1 MKGMI
6 NMADKTNDTMSEIT
20 TNGDATMEDLAA
32 RALQRLKNNKAAAEE
47 ADAEPQMAVVDPTEK
62 IATIRKTPPIVEDDD
77 DDPVIISGGSS
88 EAPKEVSVTDFM
100 GGFDKDKYLP
110 DMPEKQRE
118 TFLSQVRPEIESYR
132 KSLIIDNG
140 FTAEEAMKAA
150 QNRLNRQAKEANDAY
165 LEENP
170 KVGVIEIDAKDEENF
185 EVPKELEDKMLKV
198 RALKL
203 VVVENKELETLN
215 IIKRDDNDENYRI
228 KLFRGLNHSLSHY
241 SIVLPCMGDY
251 VTFNGAQSL
260 ALVSA
265 ASDPGESPYDSINKK
280 AGLIYSQLYDGT
292 CYHKFDETG
301 KPVLT
306 YEEFC
311 RTFKAD
317 DIDMAVYA
325 IAVASSMEVSEAPI
339 TCDNPDCK
347 KDFTV
352 KYNIKTLLSLEGVN
366 KYYKDRITKID
377 ENRNKPSVIQQLVD
391 EHNQNL
397 RFRSPVTNNVYTIGF
412 PSIARA
418 LHVYEFFDATNPR
431 HYGVLI
437 TALYLSE
444 IFIYDE
450 DERGYREVHMD
461 DMREVME
468 ILTQIPELDIRL
480 INNQLTNRLYV
491 PEFKFH
497 HECPHCHSQ
506 STDNISIDQLLFL
519 KARDSSMEIR

>member
-1 MKGMI
+1 MNETLSDNTSRG
-6 NMADKTNDTMSEIT
+6 
-20 TNGDATMEDLAA
+20 GDVSMEDLAA
-32 RALQRLKNNKAAAEE
+32 KALQRLKDNKAAAEE
-47 ADAEPQMAVVDPTEK
+47 QHVDEEPAPELIPEEEAPVPKKTKKRKPAPVV
-62 IATIRKTPPIVEDDD
+62 DDD
-77 DDPVIISGGSS
+77 DEPVIISGGSS
-88 EAPKEVSVTDFM
+88 EAPKEVSGTDFM
-100 GGFDKDKYLP
+100 SSFDKEKLLP

-118 TFLSQVRPEIESYR
+118 AFLSQVKPEIETYR

-140 FTAEEAMKAA
+140 FTPDEAMKAA

-170 KVGVIEIDAKDEENF
+170 KVGVIEIDATKEDNF

-215 IIKRDDNDENYRI
+215 IIKRDDNDENYKL

-265 ASDPGESPYDSINKK
+265 ASDETVHPYDNITRK
-280 AGLIYSQLYDGT
+280 AGLIYSQIYDGT
-292 CYHKFDETG
+292 CYHKFDENG
-301 KPVLT
+301 KPILT

-311 RTFKAD
+311 KTFKAD

-325 IAVASSMEVSEAPI
+325 IAVASSMEVSEAPL

-366 KYYKDRITKID
+366 DYYKERITQID
-377 ENRNKPSVIQQLVD
+377 ENRNKPSVIQKLVD
-391 EHNQNL
+391 AHNQNL
-397 RFRSPVTNNVYTIGF
+397 RFRSPVTNNVYTLCH

-418 LHVYEFFDATNPR
+418 LHVYENFDTTNYR
-431 HYGVLI
+431 HYGVIL

-444 IFIYDE
+444 IFIYD
-450 DERGYREVHMD
+450 DEENGYREVHMD
-461 DMREVME
+461 DMKEVME
-468 ILTQIPELDIRL
+468 ILTQIPDLDIRL
-480 INNQLTNRLYV
+480 INSQLTNRLYA
-491 PEFKFH
+491 PQFKFH
-497 HECPHCHSQ
+497 HECPYCHTER
-506 STDNISIDQLLFL
+506 TDDINIDQLLFL
-519 KARDSSMEIR
+519 KARDSSMEIK